1 MFSFAS
7 SFSDAPNLTVEKEPC
22 VSCGK
27 AIEETCVNL
36 SK

>member
-7 SFSDAPNLTVEKEPC
+7 SFSDAPNLTGAREPC
-22 VSCGK
+22 VTCGK
-27 AIEETCVNL
+27 AVEETCVNL